1 MAGHLEFNTPVIGS
15 ILVGVIVGP
24 FGPGRRVGQFPSL
37 FYVMITRPEAIAPFA
52 AFGVILLLFEILKA
66 AGLRDR
72 T

>member
-1 MAGHLEFNTPVIGS
+1 MASHLEFNTPVIGS
-15 ILVGVIVGP
+15 ILVGVLVDA
-24 FGPGRRVGQFPSL
+24 FGPGRLVGQFPSL
-37 FYVMITRPEAIAPFA
+37 YYVTIARPEAIAPFA